1 MAGTGWIN
9 RDGND
14 SGFQKTLNTI
24 KGPIQKLFRLGQ
36 EIDDLIVKN
45 KLGIGLHEANLRRAN
60 ITDEESVY
68 LASNYDINYSNN
80 KLIGFFQKDY
90 PAQRE
95 NLRKVANSREI
106 SKFLDIISDEAIVY
120 DEKNFFAEPNTET
133 FQDLSEDIRDKVM
146 EDLLDNYRFIYT
158 NVFDFKESTVAWRFF
173 RQYLIDGALAFELVF
188 NEKGNRIIKAIP
200 LDPAFMQMNFTLVN
214 GIRTKVWVL
223 YPEDTSMRRELPDT
237 HVVYIS
243 HAKDMISS
251 ELSYTQSL
259 IRSYNLYR
267 TVENTSIIWTIMN
280 SSLRLKT
287 IVPVAGGRAKN
298 EQQIGEI
305 IAKFREEVT
314 VMDDSGEVFIDGKP
328 NLLLFKNYA
337 LASKNGQQTT
347 IESMKFEGYDMAN
360 SDIIK
365 YWRDKL
371 WEDSQIPFVR
381 LQRDS
386 SPTINLS
393 AEGFEREEIKFGKMI
408 NRLRSDFQ
416 EIISKPLWIQMCLDY
431 PEFLE
436 DEYFKSKISIK
447 FNSENRFEELRQRL
461 KLKANLEDVQT
472 ILGIQDPSGEGSF
485 FDFDLI
491 METYGG
497 FSPDFLKKNE
507 ELKKA
512 KKEAGEKNEGGDD
525 DGGGATADSGGGDF
539 DFGGGDTGGGTE
551 PPPTDTGGE
560 TPPAE
565 PPADGGGIETPPVG
579 DEGF

>member
-133 FQDLSEDIRDKVM
+133 FQDLSEDIRDQVM

-200 LDPAFMQMNFTLVN
+200 LDPAFMQMNFTIVN

-305 IAKFREEVT
+305 IAKFREEIT

-512 KKEAGEKNEGGDD
+512 KKEAGEKNEGDAGGDT
-525 DGGGATADSGGGDF
+525 GGTADTGGGDF

-565 PPADGGGIETPPVG
+565 PPADSGATETPPAG

>member
-1 MAGTGWIN
+1 MAGTGWID
-9 RDGND
+9 RDGDN
-14 SGFQKTLNTI
+14 SSFQKTLNTI

-60 ITDEESVY
+60 ITDDESVY

-95 NLRKVANSREI
+95 NLRKVSNSREI

-133 FQDLSEDIRDKVM
+133 FQDLSEDVRDKIM

-173 RQYLIDGALAFELVF
+173 RQYLIDGALAFELVY

-200 LDPAFMQMNFTLVN
+200 LDPAFMQMNFTLIN
-214 GIRTKVWVL
+214 GIRTKVWIL

-472 ILGIQDPSGEGSF
+472 ILGIQDPSGEGSY

-512 KKEAGEKNEGGDD
+512 KKEAGEKNEGGDE
-525 DGGGATADSGGGDF
+525 DGASDTGGDF
-539 DFGGGDTGGGTE
+539 DFGGGEDTGGGTE
-551 PPPTDTGGE
+551 PPPTDTGTEPPAEAEPPTDAGATE
-560 TPPAE
+560 TPPA
-565 PPADGGGIETPPVG
+565 G